1 MDPITMSLIGGG
13 IKMIGGLFGRGRAR
27 RRERAAAKLEAERR
41 KEMDRLKSAYS
52 QISTVN
58 PFLNMSNQ
66 FVDAENVFE
75 DLTINQKQAQ
85 FESQQFAQSQANILS
100 NMRAAAGGSGIAS
113 LAQALAQQ
121 GQLRAQ
127 QASAS
132 IGTQEATNQR
142 LAAQEAARLQSK
154 ELAEESRLQELQRR
168 GEIMSREQQRSQ
180 IGTMLGMAQGEVAG
194 ARAERQQ
201 YAQQADAF
209 TSSAIGG
216 LGDAFSTVAGMKFD
230 LQNKT
235 S

>member
-1 MDPITMSLIGGG
+1 
-13 IKMIGGLFGRGRAR
+13 
-27 RRERAAAKLEAERR
+27 
-41 KEMDRLKSAYS
+41 
-52 QISTVN
+52 
-58 PFLNMSNQ
+58 MSNQ

-75 DLTINQKQAQ
+75 DLTINQRQAQ
-85 FESQQFAQSQANILS
+85 FESEQFAQSQANILS
-100 NMRAAAGGSGIAS
+100 SMRAAAGGSGIAS

-154 ELAEESRLQELQRR
+154 ELAQESRLQELQRR
-168 GEIMSREQQRSQ
+168 GEIMSRQQQRDQ
-180 IGTMLGMAQGEVAG
+180 VGTLLGMAQGEVAG
-194 ARAERQQ
+194 ARAERQR
-201 YAQQADAF
+201 YAQQASAF

-230 LQNKT
+230 LENKT